1 MQGLK
6 TYLSMLS
13 FLKLKQVRNQKVP
26 LLKALNRILSS
37 DVKANVNIP
46 RFNSSAMDGYA
57 ILLGYES
64 YKIKGSIYAGDS
76 VKCRLNSNE
85 AYKIMTGAK
94 VPSNTQAIIPKELV
108 EVEGD
113 KLILRTKAFLNQ
125 CIKFAG
131 EDFKKGEILLKKG
144 QILDANAIGILAS
157 QGFSQISVKERVKII
172 IFGSGNEIS
181 NLDSTLGEMQ
191 IYDINSYFLK
201 SIFSRLNCNIT
212 YGGILNDDIE
222 CLSTAI
228 KEANKKYDII
238 ITSGGVSVG
247 DKDYIHKVLSSLG
260 AEILADSIDIKP
272 GRPVVLS
279 KLQDSIILSLP
290 GNPMGAFLQARICL
304 PILIQKFSGIKPSL
318 GVKVAINE
326 IAFTT
331 NKNTSHIILG
341 NLVDNKFRVF
351 NNAKYQGSQIAPL
364 LRSNAMAIFANKE
377 VIKENEEIMVL
388 EFEPYLLD
396 NLDRIEDVI
405 NF

>member
-1 MQGLK
+1 MQELK
-6 TYLSMLS
+6 AYLLMLS
-13 FLKLKQVRNQKVP
+13 FLKLKQVKHKKIP

-37 DVKANVNIP
+37 DIKANIDIP
-46 RFNSSAMDGYA
+46 RFDSSAMDGYA
-57 ILLGYES
+57 IQLGYES
-64 YKIKGSIYAGDS
+64 YEVKGSIYAGDNI
-76 VKCRLNSNE
+76 KCELKNNE

-94 VPSNTQAIIPKELV
+94 VPSNTQAIVPKELV
-108 EVEGD
+108 EIKD
-113 KLILRTKAFLNQ
+113 NKLILRTKAFLNQ

-131 EDFKKGEILLKKG
+131 EDFKKGQILLKKG

-157 QGFSQISVKERVKII
+157 QGFSQVSVEEKVKII

-212 YGGILNDDIE
+212 YGGILGDDME
-222 CLSTAI
+222 YLSATI
-228 KEANKKYDII
+228 KKAAKKYDII

-247 DKDYIHKVLSSLG
+247 DKDYIHKVLSNLG
-260 AEILADSIDIKP
+260 AEILADGIDIKP

-279 KLQDSIILSLP
+279 KLNDSIILSLP
-290 GNPMGAFLQARICL
+290 GNPIGAFLQARICL
-304 PILIQKFSGIKPSL
+304 PILIQKFSGIKPNL
-318 GVKVAINE
+318 GAKMAINE
-326 IAFTT
+326 IAFAT

-341 NLVDNKFRVF
+341 NLVGNKFKAF
-351 NNAKYQGSQIAPL
+351 NNAKYQGSQISPL

-396 NLDRIEDVI
+396 NLDRIENVI
-405 NF
+405 NL